1 MQLNTKLVSTCE
13 TQNQAVI
20 VGVVSRGEGCA
31 RKNSPGIY
39 TRVKKY
45 LKWIR
50 NITQKKG
57 KCYKKSVV
65 SNEMNVLE
73 NKPGKYH
80 DHVDKLDNWV
90 DG

>member
-1 MQLNTKLVSTCE
+1 ML
-13 TQNQAVI
+13 
-20 VGVVSRGEGCA
+20 VGVVSRGKGCA
-31 RKNSPGIY
+31 RKNTLGIY

-45 LKWIR
+45 LNWIR

-57 KCYKKSVV
+57 KCYKAVV

-73 NKPGKYH
+73 NKSGKYH
-80 DHVDKLDNWV
+80 GHVDKEGNRV